1 MSEQKNK
8 NQIVIKKLTLNKNII
23 YEENIIIYK
32 GKNKIGEIDVQ
43 IMNKYQFKNIIKNEI
58 EKEFINKEDTRS
70 INNINYLKH
79 KSDNIEIIYNIEKLY
94 VDGKYQN
101 KGYRTK
107 LLNYAIER
115 YKEKND
121 KKSLMILTRTPLGE
135 VSMENLSKIYE
146 KFGFS
151 NNIKQKNGIFMF
163 NDLENIN
170 IKNQNIK
177 KDLSNDLL
185 LN

>member
-1 MSEQKNK
+1 MSEQKSK

-32 GKNKIGEIDVQ
+32 GKNKIGEIDIQ

-70 INNINYLKH
+70 INNINYLKQ

-101 KGYRTK
+101 KGYGTK
-107 LLNYAIER
+107 LLNYANR
-115 YKEKND
+115 
-121 KKSLMILTRTPLGE
+121 
-135 VSMENLSKIYE
+135 KI
-146 KFGFS
+146 
-151 NNIKQKNGIFMF
+151 
-163 NDLENIN
+163 
-170 IKNQNIK
+170 
-177 KDLSNDLL
+177 
-185 LN
+185 

>member
-1 MSEQKNK
+1 MP
-8 NQIVIKKLTLNKNII
+8 
-23 YEENIIIYK
+23 
-32 GKNKIGEIDVQ
+32 
-43 IMNKYQFKNIIKNEI
+43 
-58 EKEFINKEDTRS
+58 
-70 INNINYLKH
+70 
-79 KSDNIEIIYNIEKLY
+79 
-94 VDGKYQN
+94 
-101 KGYRTK
+101 
-107 LLNYAIER
+107 IER

-151 NNIKQKNGIFMF
+151 NNIKQKSGIFMF